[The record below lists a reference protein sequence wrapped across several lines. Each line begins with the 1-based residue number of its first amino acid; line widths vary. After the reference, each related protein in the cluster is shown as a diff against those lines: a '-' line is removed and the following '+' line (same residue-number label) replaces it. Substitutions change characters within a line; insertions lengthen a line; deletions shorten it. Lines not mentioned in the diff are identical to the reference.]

1 MPAKDKIPAGFTF
14 VEGRSADTARELLE
28 AAEAAGVAGQVYT
41 TSFGYLVPDAALD
54 DKAKAKSEEES
65 DAAAEA
71 EAAAAAE
78 AEAAA
83 AAEAEAKAAADA
95 EKAAEGAKQYDPT
108 GAKVEEVLEYLAG
121 ADEEE
126 RTRVI
131 AAEAAGKN
139 RVTITEYTAEG
150 AQ

>member
-78 AEAAA
+78 AEA
-83 AAEAEAKAAADA
+83 EAKAAADA